1 MIHESRRVYGKVK
14 ELPIDTLRQAFS
26 RLPYVKLALLFG
38 SRASVNDSQ
47 VHAQS
52 DYDFAVLM
60 DKSQDCDWGSLAK
73 IRIDLGIL
81 LSLADEDFDVVD
93 LRIALPTLL
102 NSIQSQYVVLKGD
115 VDEFCCLFKQH
126 DRNS

>member
-1 MIHESRRVYGKVK
+1 MIHEPRRVYGKVK
-14 ELPIDTLRQAFS
+14 ELPIETLRQAFS

-38 SRASVNDSQ
+38 SRASTNGSQ
-47 VHAQS
+47 VHGQS

-60 DKSQDCDWGSLAK
+60 DKSQGCDWGNLAK
-73 IRIDLGIL
+73 IRIDLGTL
-81 LSLADEDFDVVD
+81 LSLPDEDFDVVD
-93 LRIALPTLL
+93 LRIAIPTLL

-126 DRNS
+126 D